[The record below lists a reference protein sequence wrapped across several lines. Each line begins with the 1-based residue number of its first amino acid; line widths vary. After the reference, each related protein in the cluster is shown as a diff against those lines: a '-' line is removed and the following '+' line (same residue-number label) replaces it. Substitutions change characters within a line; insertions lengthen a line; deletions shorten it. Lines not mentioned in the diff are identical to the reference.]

1 MHQYTG
7 FFHGGSRWKIRNVAL
22 PCGHRLRKIF
32 QSIVISDD
40 FCNPQLV
47 QKRFVADSFSTSLV
61 KNVFR
66 TPRPHSDLPFLI
78 ISFFVIFSA
87 FFFCLSKSFSIQI
100 PKTEIYWLSVLWKF
114 FFLSILNFAKMNV
127 SYRIEK
133 LFSIIVCKTVST
145 GFVSWLLDNP
155 VKAKSLC
162 LLVGL
167 LCEKRA
173 ESAQTAF
180 SLEQYQLPQK
190 MPHRVLK

>member
-1 MHQYTG
+1 MQWTPFLFLRISCDSIEYFTLNWPRWYLIVSSYFYSRKMHQYTG

-87 FFFCLSKSFSIQI
+87 FPFKSQRQKYIGSLIFES
-100 PKTEIYWLSVLWKF
+100 F
-114 FFLSILNFAKMNV
+114 FFSFYL
-127 SYRIEK
+127 K
-133 LFSIIVCKTVST
+133 LCQNECF
-145 GFVSWLLDNP
+145 L
-155 VKAKSLC
+155 
-162 LLVGL
+162 
-167 LCEKRA
+167 
-173 ESAQTAF
+173 
-180 SLEQYQLPQK
+180 
-190 MPHRVLK
+190 

>member
-1 MHQYTG
+1 MQWTPFLFLRISCDSIEYFTLNWPRWYLIVSSYFYSRKMHQYTG

-87 FFFCLSKSFSIQI
+87 FFLPRGFADAVLGTAYLLFLLFLLLLLLENFFEFHEKS
-100 PKTEIYWLSVLWKF
+100 
-114 FFLSILNFAKMNV
+114 
-127 SYRIEK
+127 
-133 LFSIIVCKTVST
+133 
-145 GFVSWLLDNP
+145 GH
-155 VKAKSLC
+155 SLHC
-162 LLVGL
+162 
-167 LCEKRA
+167 
-173 ESAQTAF
+173 
-180 SLEQYQLPQK
+180 
-190 MPHRVLK
+190 